1 MKILV
6 TGASGFVGSKLIPE
20 LLREACEVRV
30 LVRDPA
36 KIQHQPWAAQ
46 VDIIRGSL
54 PATHNPCDAIDVVIH
69 LAGLAHVASSRA
81 ELQVHNFEASITLAQ
96 QAKAAGVKRLVFIS
110 SSKARYP
117 EHSAYAK
124 VKLETEQQ
132 LLALQEPDLFEVVC
146 LRPGLLYGAGMK
158 GNLAGL
164 LRMLEKQFLPIFIS
178 STNTIGMLGVRDFC
192 RAITLAVTT
201 GGLEGQI
208 WDVSDN
214 EIYTLDT
221 IVARVRHYLG
231 YKMPLVTVP
240 KNMVKQCAAF
250 AELLAPV
257 YKSSFSLST
266 YKTIFEENY
275 EANVRFKALTHFNA
289 EDNFYTA
296 LPFLLKSKYL

>member
-146 LRPGLLYGAGMK
+146 LRPGLLYGAGMQ
-158 GNLAGL
+158 GNMAGL
-164 LRMLEKQFLPIFIS
+164 LCMLEKQFLPIFIS

-231 YKMPLVTVP
+231 YKMPLIMLPGRV
-240 KNMVKQCAAF
+240 VKLS
-250 AELLAPV
+250 AELSEFITPV
-257 YKSSFSLST
+257 YKSSFSMST
-266 YKTIFEENY
+266 YKTIFEEHY
-275 EANVRFKALTHFNA
+275 EANVRFNELTHFKA
-289 EDNFYTA
+289 EESFYSA
-296 LPFLLKSKYL
+296 LPFLLKSKRL